1 MAQSVALFSEVFM
14 YLLYSLLLIFWG
26 ILLTPIFLYRA
37 WRHHKYLPGLSQ
49 RLGRIP
55 ESLKLSGRST
65 IWFHACSVGE
75 TLSLQPLVRFL
86 HQRFPE
92 ARFVFSTITQTGQ
105 AIAARNFA
113 VYGEGNTFYFPVD
126 LASIVKRVLDRIEP
140 AMIVIIDTE
149 IWPNLINQAHRRHI
163 PVVLANGR
171 ISASSFRYYR
181 WAKPVLRKVFRNYR
195 LLMMQSQEDAR
206 RITQIGASP
215 DKLVVT
221 GNIKFDKALVEETD
235 ASVMRE
241 LETSLCSAE
250 PEAPLIVAG
259 STHPCEEEILLEV
272 LRRVRQVPELDRTRL
287 LLAPRHPERF
297 DEVAGLILQSGFA
310 MRRRTSRIN
319 PMEGADI
326 LLLDTL
332 GELAAAYR
340 LATVVF
346 VGGTLVRHGG
356 HSIMEPALYSKPI
369 VVGPSMENFRGI
381 IDEFLAHGGIRQISA
396 ANEERSLQAEQLTCV
411 FVNLLQNVQERESL
425 GRTAF
430 SILEANRGA
439 AKATAEQI
447 AVIFE
452 EGQKKRHG
460 FSR

>member
-1 MAQSVALFSEVFM
+1 M

-26 ILLTPIFLYRA
+26 IVLIPIFLYRA
-37 WRHHKYLPGLSQ
+37 WRHHKHLPGLSQ

-55 ESLKLSGRST
+55 ESLKFNGRST

-105 AIAARNFA
+105 AVAARNFA
-113 VYGEGNTFYFPVD
+113 VYGEGNTFYFPAD
-126 LASIVKRVLDRIEP
+126 LASIVKRVLDWIEP

-149 IWPNLINQAHRRHI
+149 IWPNLIHQAHRRNI

-171 ISASSFRYYR
+171 ISAASFRYYR

-195 LLMMQSQEDAR
+195 LLMMQSREDAH

-221 GNIKFDKALVEETD
+221 GNIKFDKAMVEKTD
-235 ASVMRE
+235 ENVVRE
-241 LETSLCSAE
+241 LKASLCSAG

-259 STHPCEEEILLEV
+259 STHPGEEEILMEA
-272 LRRVRQVPELDRTRL
+272 LRRVRQIPELGRTRL
-287 LLAPRHPERF
+287 LIAPRHPERF
-297 DEVAGLILQSGFA
+297 DEVAELILQSGFA
-310 MRRRTSRIN
+310 LRRRTGRADFQ
-319 PMEGADI
+319 EGADI

-356 HSIMEPALYSKPI
+356 HSIMEPALHSKAI
-369 VVGPSMENFRGI
+369 IVGPSMENFRGVI
-381 IDEFLAHGGIRQISA
+381 EEFLAHRGIRQISA
-396 ANEERSLQAEQLTCV
+396 GKEEKSLQVEQLTCE
-411 FVNLLQNVQERESL
+411 FVNLLQNAQDRESL

-447 AVIFE
+447 AMIFDE
-452 EGQKKRHG
+452 RQKKNRGFHG
-460 FSR
+460 